1 MAKRA
6 ASGKSKGTGG
16 TFIQRS
22 RSLGAAEKATFHQ
35 IDGAGRSH
43 VIRRFFDLADAD
55 VVAITDRL
63 NVALEFTL
71 SHAS

>member
-1 MAKRA
+1 MAKA
-6 ASGKSKGTGG
+6 KTGKSKGAGG

-43 VIRRFFDLADAD
+43 VIRRFFDLSEAD
-55 VVAITDRL
+55 VTAITDRL
-63 NVALEFTL
+63 SLSIDFTL
-71 SHAS
+71 QHAS